1 MASTTS
7 ASSIGG
13 RLRED
18 PLLDLLIEQQEK
30 PLRGVVSL
38 EGGSASEVEQAARL
52 FLETSRRCFQTSM
65 DAMELDE
72 AEMESDYRSQERDN
86 VMSTWTEMLCELQDP
101 RALANIKWLGESSST
116 ATNTKLRSPT
126 R

>member
-1 MASTTS
+1 MSSAMSSQSRRIGLSPTVASTTS
-7 ASSIGG
+7 ASSVGG

-30 PLRGVVSL
+30 QLSGVAPL
-38 EGGSASEVEQAARL
+38 EGGSPSEVEQAARL

-65 DAMELDE
+65 DAMELEE

-86 VMSTWTEMLCELQDP
+86 VMSTWTDMLRELSYLIAP
-101 RALANIKWLGESSST
+101 LTLSGR
-116 ATNTKLRSPT
+116 
-126 R
+126 